1 MWCDQCRQDVPGIA
15 SSESDGGFLCAKCNN
30 VLNAS
35 FAKPSYKYTATENQ
49 EADIKKTLPFQ
60 FDTWKLQDDIDRV
73 DRILDSLGM
82 PEQEEPAAPA
92 TSMSSPQET
101 ARTVHSK
108 EQTPKKQRPTG
119 RPRGSFISWLALS
132 LGCMAL
138 VCGLVLLTWSL
149 VGARAELWNVG
160 LPLTIIGQAGLL
172 IGLVFQLDGVWQNNR
187 KTQGYLEELEDEL
200 QQLHHTTKLMNTTQG
215 QSSQSFYMHMAE
227 GASPHLLLSDLK
239 GQLDLLAVQMA
250 QDQQKR

>member
-15 SSESDGGFLCAKCNN
+15 SPEADGGFQCAKCNN
-30 VLNAS
+30 LLNAS
-35 FAKPSYKYTATENQ
+35 FIKPKSQKNVADDQ
-49 EADIKKTLPFQ
+49 AADIKKTLPFQ
-60 FDTWKLQDDIDRV
+60 FDTWKLQDDIARV
-73 DRILDSLGM
+73 DRILDSLGT
-82 PEQEEPAAPA
+82 PEQAETASHSTPNNQQQSASNAA
-92 TSMSSPQET
+92 TSSMQT
-101 ARTVHSK
+101 ARKPRAT
-108 EQTPKKQRPTG
+108 ERPK
-119 RPRGSFISWLALS
+119 GSFISWFALS
-132 LGCMAL
+132 FGCIAL

-149 VGARAELWNVG
+149 VGARAELWNLG

-172 IGLVFQLDGVWQNNR
+172 IGLVFQLDGIWQNNR
-187 KTQGYLEELEDEL
+187 KTQNYLEELEDEL